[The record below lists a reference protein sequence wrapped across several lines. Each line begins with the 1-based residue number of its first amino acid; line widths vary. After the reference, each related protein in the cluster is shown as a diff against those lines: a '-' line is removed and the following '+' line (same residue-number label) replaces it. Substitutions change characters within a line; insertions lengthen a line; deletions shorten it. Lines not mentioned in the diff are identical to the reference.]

1 MHWYTSRFD
10 QKADL
15 NPPSYLL
22 ERISDLEYVSKLAT
36 QSPSEARKVLYYVIS
51 KLNEHFDEDYV
62 TMLGPAYSK
71 MIDNPES
78 SRKVIARVIS
88 LMVIAKNESEERE
101 KRKKWLTK

>member
-10 QKADL
+10 QKVDL

-22 ERISDLEYVSKLAT
+22 ERISDLEYASKLAA
-36 QSPSEARKVLYYVIS
+36 QSPSEARKVLSYVIN
-51 KLNEHFDEDYV
+51 KLGQHHDDDYV
-62 TMLGPAYSK
+62 TMLGPAYAK
-71 MIDNPES
+71 MIDSPES

-88 LMVIAKNESEERE
+88 LMIIARNETEEKE